1 MSETEMQT
9 IISLAAS
16 VHAVAEGKFYDPS
29 QELVLGLRKAA
40 AQGLEALLHGRK
52 APENEDEGVKAI
64 QDEVDAF
71 AASGKDV
78 AQAGHWTVK
87 DWLMYIRFNKT
98 SEAKFSNGVRDK
110 GQVGKDLQYFAA
122 HERAT
127 EARLNKAH
135 VVALRLYTTHAFQYI
150 NTPLRKGEVCPL
162 PVTTYFAYE
171 AIKRLRAEYSDMP
184 LREVKTLWRGM
195 QNRHLGADFWRH
207 GGTELAFLSTTSDLG
222 VAVQY
227 SLSKASLF
235 FKIVADNWLSVGVNV
250 QWLSAFPEERE
261 LIYPPL
267 TFLQPTGRSETLEV
281 VRHGEPLSITVVE
294 VRPVI
299 A

>member
-1 MSETEMQT
+1 MSEAEMQKIT
-9 IISLAAS
+9 SLAAS
-16 VHAVAEGKFYDPS
+16 ADAVAAGKFYDPS

-40 AQGLEALLHGRK
+40 VQGLDALLHGRK

-64 QDEVDAF
+64 QDEVDVF
-71 AASGKDV
+71 AASGNDV
-78 AQAGHWTVK
+78 VQAGQCTVQ
-87 DWLMYIRFNKT
+87 DWLRYIRFDKT
-98 SEAKFSNGVRDK
+98 SEEKFSNGMRDK
-110 GQVGKDLQYFAA
+110 GRVGKDLRYFSE

-127 EARLNKAH
+127 EAKLNKAH

-162 PVTTYFAYE
+162 PVTTYLAYE

>member
-1 MSETEMQT
+1 MQT

-110 GQVGKDLQYFAA
+110 GHVEKDLQYFSE

-127 EARLNKAH
+127 EAKLNQAH
-135 VVALRLYTTHAFQYI
+135 VVALRLYTTHAFQHI
-150 NTPLRKGEVCPL
+150 NNPLRKGDLCPL
-162 PVTTYFAYE
+162 PVTTYLAYE
-171 AIKRLRAEYSDMP
+171 AIKRLRAEYSNMSLDK
-184 LREVKTLWRGM
+184 VVTLWRGM

-207 GGTELAFLSTTSDLG
+207 GGTEMAFLSTTSDLG

-281 VRHGEPLSITVVE
+281 VRHGKPLSITVVE